1 MRIKPFLLLAA
12 AGTAGLALVIGNDAL
27 AKYEEPAYGVD
38 RKEGNFEIRSYP
50 SVIAAEVE
58 VSGLGESSA
67 NSAFKILAGYIFG
80 KNVSKTKIA
89 MTVPVTE
96 NLNAEKIA
104 MTVPVTTAV
113 DNESMIMRFF
123 MPSKYSLE
131 TLPEPLDKR
140 ILLHRLPPRK
150 FAVIRFS
157 GFSSNENCRQ
167 HEEQLKTWLKNQNL
181 EAAGDALRA
190 FYNPP
195 WTLPFMRRNEIWIPL

>member
-1 MRIKPFLLLAA
+1 MRIKPLVLLAA
-12 AGTAGLALVIGNDAL
+12 AGAAGLGLVIGTDAL
-27 AKYEEPAYGVD
+27 AKYEEPGYSVD

-58 VSGLGESSA
+58 VLGRGEQSA

-80 KNVSKTKIA
+80 KNSSKTKIA

-96 NLNAEKIA
+96 KLTAEKIA
-104 MTVPVTTAV
+104 MTVPVMTDV
-113 DNESMIMRFF
+113 DKKNMTMRFF
-123 MPSKYSLE
+123 MPSKYSLD
-131 TLPEPLDKR
+131 TLPEPIDKR
-140 ILLHRLPPRK
+140 IKLYQLPPRK

-157 GFSSNENCRQ
+157 GSSSNENCRK
-167 HEEQLKTWLKNQNL
+167 HEEQLNIWLKNQNL